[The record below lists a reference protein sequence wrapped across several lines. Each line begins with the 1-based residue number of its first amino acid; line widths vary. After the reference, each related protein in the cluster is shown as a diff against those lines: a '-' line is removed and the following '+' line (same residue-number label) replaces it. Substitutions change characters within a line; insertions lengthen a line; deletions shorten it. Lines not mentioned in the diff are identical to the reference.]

1 MFGKLMSI
9 PDGAPED
16 DGHLT
21 HRFGV
26 LCHYHQALLEWPLPR
41 CEALE
46 ADLEAGRL
54 HPKAAKAEMARQVVT
69 QYHSAEA
76 AEGAAAEFE
85 RVFADRQLPTD
96 MPEITL
102 PADIVEADGVDPVR
116 LVRLCGFASSN
127 GEVRRL
133 IDQGGIRID
142 DALVVNFEQRVP
154 LADGAVL
161 RVGKRRFARLRLG
174 T

>member
-1 MFGKLMSI
+1 
-9 PDGAPED
+9 
-16 DGHLT
+16 
-21 HRFGV
+21 
-26 LCHYHQALLEWPLPR
+26 
-41 CEALE
+41 
-46 ADLEAGRL
+46 
-54 HPKAAKAEMARQVVT
+54 MARQVVT